1 MMITNFRVDA
11 KFLFIFSASIFISI
25 LYILPYILLDRYQVD
40 DLGRSILGYTKWSSN
55 GRPLA
60 DYLMIAINA
69 GYPLFDL
76 SPLTQILSVSSICFA
91 LTAYT
96 WNYVSEDKK
105 LQAAAS
111 VFMFVANPFF
121 LECLSFKFD
130 SLTMGLSAALL
141 IFLFTINTSILGS
154 VISVFLIVCSLS
166 LYQATIG
173 VYLIFTLIDYTLKS
187 CKSDENPNFIK
198 YFSYRAML
206 IILAYTIYHFS
217 VKLLFINDT
226 YSISH
231 SSTVHLN
238 MEGVNIFAHNLK
250 RLLSSVMLYVNSAP
264 WPFVIFYILLIIY
277 SIVFILRK
285 IISAYFRPHIY
296 SLILISASPLL
307 AFFLSF
313 LHISVLSSPVLAP
326 RVLISFGGFLF
337 YISLLWVI
345 TIKHKWVAILAILPI
360 AGFSFVHSYAI
371 ANAAKAQDK
380 LDDLILSSVAY
391 DISHSGKQFE
401 TLAIYGTMPSASQ
414 RTIVTDRLPVAKSI
428 IPIFLNTNDYW
439 GGVKLRH
446 YMVKYHYDKIGE
458 HDIYFMC
465 KHPPIAQSSIYSLF
479 ANDRKLILAFR
490 KPNCDDK

>member
-1 MMITNFRVDA
+1 MKITNFRFDS
-11 KFLFIFSASIFISI
+11 KFLFISSASIFISM

-40 DLGRSILGYTKWSSN
+40 DLGRSIIGYTKWSSN

-69 GYPLFDL
+69 GYPIFDL

-105 LQAAAS
+105 FQAAAT

-141 IFLFTINTSILGS
+141 IFLFTINTSIFGAA
-154 VISVFLIVCSLS
+154 VSVFLIVCSLS

-173 VYLIFTLIDYTLKS
+173 VYLIFTLIDYTLK
-187 CKSDENPNFIK
+187 CNTSDKNPDFIK

-206 IILAYTIYHFS
+206 IILAYTIYHFTI
-217 VKLLFINDT
+217 KLLFINDA

-231 SSTVHLN
+231 SSTIPLN
-238 MEGVNIFAHNLK
+238 IEGVNIFINNFN
-250 RLLSSVMLYVNSAP
+250 RLLSLIMMYVNSAP
-264 WPFVIFYILLIIY
+264 WPFVVFYVILTTY
-277 SIVFILRK
+277 SIVVIIRE
-285 IISAYFRPHIY
+285 IISKHSKFPIY
-296 SLILISASPLL
+296 SLMLISVSPLL
-307 AFFLSF
+307 IFFLTF
-313 LHISVLSSPVLAP
+313 LHISSLSSPVFAP
-326 RVLISFGGFLF
+326 RVLISFGGLLF

-345 TIKHKWVAILAILPI
+345 TVKRKWVAILAILPI
-360 AGFSFVHSYAI
+360 AGFSFVHSYAV

-401 TLAIYGTMPSASQ
+401 TLAIYGTMPSADQ
-414 RTIVTDRLPVAKSI
+414 RTLVTDRLPVTKSI
-428 IPIFLNTNDYW
+428 LPIFLNTNDYW
-439 GGVKLRH
+439 GGMKLRH

-458 HDIYFMC
+458 QDIYFMC